1 MPRLRVPTAFHISM
15 LAIASC
21 APTAVTP
28 DAADDVPDAAS
39 SVDVTTNDTVIE
51 DVPTSCDAVPFVSY
65 CVRTQPDSGVNC
77 GPSRVCYQT
86 ECTTAGCSFCS
97 FPVECHRN
105 DATTSY
111 CFTTCESSQ
120 CTGDCPL
127 VA

>member
-1 MPRLRVPTAFHISM
+1 MPRLRVPTALQFS
-15 LAIASC
+15 LVALTTSC
-21 APTAVTP
+21 APTVVPTDAP
-28 DAADDVPDAAS
+28 DETDTAPIDVASTDTAA
-39 SVDVTTNDTVIE
+39 E

-65 CVRTQPDSGVNC
+65 CVPTQHGSGVNC

-86 ECTTAGCSFCS
+86 ECTTPGCSFCS
-97 FPVECHRN
+97 FPVECHRM

-111 CFTTCESSQ
+111 CFTTCDSSE